1 MMTMAHND
9 VTGDELRSKKQT
21 KNYEDNYDK
30 IFKRKKRLAQESDDY
45 ENDDYNLIKK
55 YERMIEDD

>member
-1 MMTMAHND
+1 MAHNEI
-9 VTGDELRSKKQT
+9 TGDELRSKKQT

-45 ENDDYNLIKK
+45 ENEDYKLIRK
-55 YERMIEDD
+55 YEKMVDYD